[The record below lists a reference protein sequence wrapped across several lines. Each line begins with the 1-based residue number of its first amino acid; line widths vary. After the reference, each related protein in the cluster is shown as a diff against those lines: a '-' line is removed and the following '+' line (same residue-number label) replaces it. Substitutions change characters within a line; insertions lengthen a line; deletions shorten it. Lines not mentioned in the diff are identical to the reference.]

1 MWFLKLFL
9 FGGHHCTVGNSK
21 TKWHQYWRLISY
33 LLVLFLALDIL
44 EAAEMCPEF
53 GRIRGFRHEGLEH
66 GRVSSGF
73 PKGLQ
78 SFTSLMED
86 LCQFGQP
93 ICNIRGSSQY
103 RASRLW
109 S

>member
-9 FGGHHCTVGNSK
+9 FGGHHYTVGNSK

-66 GRVSSGF
+66 GRVSSVF

-78 SFTSLMED
+78 SFSSLMED
-86 LCQFGQP
+86 LSV
-93 ICNIRGSSQY
+93 NLASQS
-103 RASRLW
+103 AT
-109 S
+109 

>member
-1 MWFLKLFL
+1 MWCAKLLVLL
-9 FGGHHCTVGNSK
+9 FGEHYCTLGNSN
-21 TKWHQYWRLISY
+21 TKWRQYWQLHSY
-33 LLVLFLALDIL
+33 LLVLFLSLDIL

-86 LCQFGQP
+86 LSV
-93 ICNIRGSSQY
+93 NLASQS
-103 RASRLW
+103 AT
-109 S
+109 